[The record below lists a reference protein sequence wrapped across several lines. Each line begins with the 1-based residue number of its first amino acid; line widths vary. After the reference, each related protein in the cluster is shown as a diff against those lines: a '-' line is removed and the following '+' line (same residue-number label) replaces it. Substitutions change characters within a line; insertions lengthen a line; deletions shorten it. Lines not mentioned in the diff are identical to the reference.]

1 LPSFDAAEALQ
12 TFLRARREGLF
23 FPAEWEG
30 SLTLDEAYRVL
41 VAWERHLESEGQKR
55 IGWKVGLT
63 AKPIQDQFSVHE
75 PVFGFLMDNSPYASG
90 SAIPFDSL
98 IKPGFENEICV
109 TAGADL
115 AGPGMTVKQARRGI
129 QTIRPAFELIE
140 TRGDFIGHA
149 EKVVPD
155 NLQQKGIII
164 GDEEPFTEDMN
175 LSEVA
180 LRVIVNGQTVDEG
193 IGSAV
198 LGDPVNS
205 VVWLANRLAEF
216 NLHISAGDLIMTG
229 SFTRQH
235 AISRGDAISASFAG
249 LGEVTASFP

>member
-1 LPSFDAAEALQ
+1 LPAFDAEEALQ
-12 TFLRARREGLF
+12 TFLRARRDDVF
-23 FPAEWEG
+23 FPAEWDG

-41 VAWERHLESEGQKR
+41 VAWERHLESEGQKH

-63 AKPIQDQFSVHE
+63 AKPIQDQFNVHE
-75 PVFGFLMDNSPYASG
+75 PVFGFLMDDAPYTSG

-115 AGPGMTVKQARRGI
+115 AGPGITVEQARRAI
-129 QTIRPAFELIE
+129 QTVRPAFELIE

-164 GDEEPFTEDMN
+164 GDEVPFTEDMD
-175 LSEVA
+175 LSAVA
-180 LRVIVNGQTVDEG
+180 LSVTINGQAVDG
-193 IGSAV
+193 GTGSAV

-205 VVWLANRLAEF
+205 VVWLANRLADF
-216 NLHISAGDLIMTG
+216 SLHISAGDLIMTG

-249 LGEVTASFP
+249 LGGVTASFP